1 MEAGEK
7 QVSGELVDFV
17 ALGPGVAREHAG
29 ADRPLE
35 PGVRGVA
42 RSPRRG
48 GSARSTSDPGV
59 FESVCVLHLRATFV
73 GRCRR
78 EPCLGGA
85 PRAAISGAPRRS
97 CRGRAPP
104 DGAAPARSA
113 SHARKPARGVG
124 SRQAPHQEGDR
135 EARADSGSVASR
147 SGADRSAGPVSAC
160 GGPRHPTWAEQ
171 VASFCPVRELLP
183 GDRPAD
189 WLEQGKLSAPE
200 RMEAPVGKP
209 LQYKVQFTATEE
221 YVDLMERAAALLSNR
236 GEDNGIEQIQ
246 LRALR
251 LLVERLEKR
260 RFGAPESSSKEVKK
274 APDPAAPRSRHIP
287 ARVRRA
293 VFERDGARC
302 THVDASGQR
311 CRETHHLELHH
322 LLPFARGGAHAAA
335 NLTLRCAAHNAH
347 AAELDFGPEHIGRQ
361 RDSCPHESE
370 RRAWLQA
377 TSPAAVAASAERDPR
392 DARLG
397 SPRGRG

>member
-1 MEAGEK
+1 MEAGK
-7 QVSGELVDFV
+7 QTVSGELVISSLSDPELLANTRALIGRSNQVLAALLAHLGEVEARGLHRTRACSSLYAYCIYELRLSEDAAVSRVAAARLARRFPELLDAV
-17 ALGPGVAREHAG
+17 AAGELHLTGLLMLGPHLTRENLQDVLARAKHRTKKEIAKLVRVLDPLPAVPARIEALGPS
-29 ADRPLE
+29 PLAL
-35 PGVRGVA
+35 VH
-42 RSPRRG
+42 
-48 GSARSTSDPGV
+48 T
-59 FESVCVLHLRATFV
+59 
-73 GRCRR
+73 
-78 EPCLGGA
+78 
-85 PRAAISGAPRRS
+85 
-97 CRGRAPP
+97 
-104 DGAAPARSA
+104 
-113 SHARKPARGVG
+113 
-124 SRQAPHQEGDR
+124 Q
-135 EARADSGSVASR
+135 
-147 SGADRSAGPVSAC
+147 
-160 GGPRHPTWAEQ
+160 PTWAEQ

-189 WLEQGKLSAPE
+189 WVESEKLSVPE
-200 RMEAPVGKP
+200 RIEAPVGKP

-236 GEDNGIEQIQ
+236 GEYDGIEQIQ

-311 CRETHHLELHH
+311 CRETHHLEFHH
-322 LLPFARGGAHAAA
+322 LLPFARGGAHTAV

-370 RRAWLQA
+370 RRAGL
-377 TSPAAVAASAERDPR
+377 
-392 DARLG
+392 LL
-397 SPRGRG
+397 

>member
-1 MEAGEK
+1 MEAGK
-7 QVSGELVDFV
+7 QTVSGELVISSLSDPELLANTRALIGRSNQVLAALLAHLGEVEARGLHRTRACSSLYAYCIYELRLSEDAAVSRVAAARLARRFPELLDAV
-17 ALGPGVAREHAG
+17 AAGELHLTGLLMLGPHLTRENLQDVLARAKHRTKKEIAKLVRVLDPLPAVPARIEALGPS
-29 ADRPLE
+29 PLAL
-35 PGVRGVA
+35 VH
-42 RSPRRG
+42 
-48 GSARSTSDPGV
+48 T
-59 FESVCVLHLRATFV
+59 
-73 GRCRR
+73 
-78 EPCLGGA
+78 
-85 PRAAISGAPRRS
+85 
-97 CRGRAPP
+97 
-104 DGAAPARSA
+104 
-113 SHARKPARGVG
+113 
-124 SRQAPHQEGDR
+124 Q
-135 EARADSGSVASR
+135 
-147 SGADRSAGPVSAC
+147 
-160 GGPRHPTWAEQ
+160 PTWAEQ

-189 WLEQGKLSAPE
+189 WVEPEKLSVPE
-200 RMEAPVGKP
+200 RIEAPVGKP

-236 GEDNGIEQIQ
+236 GEYDGIEQIQ

-311 CRETHHLELHH
+311 CRETHHLEFHH
-322 LLPFARGGAHAAA
+322 LLPFARGGAHTAA

-370 RRAWLQA
+370 RRAGL
-377 TSPAAVAASAERDPR
+377 
-392 DARLG
+392 LL
-397 SPRGRG
+397 